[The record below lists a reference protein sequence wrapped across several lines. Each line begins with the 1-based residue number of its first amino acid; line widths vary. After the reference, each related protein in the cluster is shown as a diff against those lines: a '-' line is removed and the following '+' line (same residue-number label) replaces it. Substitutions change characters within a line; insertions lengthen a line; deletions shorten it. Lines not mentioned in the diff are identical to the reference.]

1 MKHFFRRTILPGEK
15 FRTGSKLKRRMPYFA
30 GLAVLFGIGL
40 PTAMTLAVD
49 VIQYAKSNVLETV
62 SNLVYSQ

>member
-1 MKHFFRRTILPGEK
+1 
-15 FRTGSKLKRRMPYFA
+15 MPYFA